1 MHTEREISKQRKRA
15 NNVLQGL
22 RPSLELEQE
31 RGVMS
36 SEILRGCISPLG
48 LHERMSPVSAEGALN
63 IQNFITNPRKH
74 VTSDHLNQHKF
85 TKIKLLPDNSHPTL
99 EDETRE

>member
-48 LHERMSPVSAEGALN
+48 
-63 IQNFITNPRKH
+63 
-74 VTSDHLNQHKF
+74 
-85 TKIKLLPDNSHPTL
+85 
-99 EDETRE
+99 